1 MFVADESNQSTRVEL
16 QVGTHHYDNFWEEG
30 QDTVAG
36 LIRIKDGYTFE
47 ALKGILFYSHSY
59 YKLMPRKDDDFVG
72 LTDIKQEKNIP
83 TQYNVS
89 QNYPNPFNPSTKIQ
103 YTLPVEGNVI
113 LKIYNILGKEV
124 KTLIANEY
132 RTAGSH
138 TVTFDAHDLPSGVYF
153 YRLQAGNII
162 SVKKMILLK

>member
-1 MFVADESNQSTRVEL
+1 
-16 QVGTHHYDNFWEEG
+16 
-30 QDTVAG
+30 
-36 LIRIKDGYTFE
+36 
-47 ALKGILFYSHSY
+47 LKVLKYSFGE
-59 YKLMPRKDDDFVG
+59 YKLIPRKNDDFTGYV
-72 LTDIKQEKNIP
+72 TVVETN
-83 TQYNVS
+83 TQVPNNYSVS

-103 YTLPVEGNVI
+103 YILPAEGNVV

-153 YRLQAGNII
+153 YRLQAGNFI